1 IAALRANVIFAVYN
15 GPYTDIHF
23 VNNTEASFLAV
34 FFTSNLINGPLVIPS
49 LEDSFQCN
57 GHCPE
62 GRQPDFSAPRDIASG
77 STIAEDYI
85 AHLVNAIVANGMQ
98 KKWAQ
103 IYDHSGAPR
112 FAIQIPQAT
121 SLSISPGDDRS
132 YIAALEHLQQRV
144 LARTRISIGFVL
156 TP

>member
-1 IAALRANVIFAVYN
+1 M
-15 GPYTDIHF
+15 
-23 VNNTEASFLAV
+23 
-34 FFTSNLINGPLVIPS
+34 INGPLVVPS

-57 GHCPE
+57 GHTPE
-62 GRQPDFSAPRDIASG
+62 GRQPDFSAPRDIASA

-85 AHLVNAIVANGMQ
+85 VHLVGAIVANGMQ
-98 KKWAQ
+98 RKWAQ

-121 SLSISPGDDRS
+121 ASSLSPGDDAS

-144 LARTRISIGFVL
+144 LTRIHINIGLIL
-156 TP
+156 TPVEDAA